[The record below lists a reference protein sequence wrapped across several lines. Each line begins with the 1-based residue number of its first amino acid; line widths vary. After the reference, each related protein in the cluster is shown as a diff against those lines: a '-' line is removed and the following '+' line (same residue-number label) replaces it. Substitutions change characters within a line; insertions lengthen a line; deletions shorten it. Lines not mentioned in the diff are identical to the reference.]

1 MCTGCA
7 CNCCQPSIFNHVCVK
22 KFRVKFS
29 TEDHYLSAIIIP
41 LCKAFIYSCSIYI
54 SKTYKGH
61 SCCVYIEKE
70 AMLISKMK
78 EFLSKYKYC
87 KFDRLHEEEH

>member
-1 MCTGCA
+1 MC
-7 CNCCQPSIFNHVCVK
+7 Q

-29 TEDHYLSAIIIP
+29 TEDHYLNAIIIP
-41 LCKAFIYSCSIYI
+41 LREAFIYSGSIYI
-54 SKTYKGH
+54 SKTFKGH

-70 AMLISKMK
+70 GMLIGKMK
-78 EFLSKYKYC
+78 EFLSKYKYY